1 MQRTRTDGVVF
12 PSLHHRVVLISH
24 FRYALVVGNEKGCD
38 LWLVLTSF
46 TDDEGAHRRELALNW
61 GRKELKWVAE
71 EFERAYGEELQL
83 ERSRIEKMESRWE
96 ADARGGR
103 VTWLQKN
110 AAWSRKQVAPAI
122 RRVILG
128 ETQGD
133 VSSKV

>member
-1 MQRTRTDGVVF
+1 M
-12 PSLHHRVVLISH
+12 SLHAPSVRQRLQTKVDSH
-24 FRYALVVGNEKGCD
+24 SP
-38 LWLVLTSF
+38 TSMSI
-46 TDDEGAHRRELALNW
+46 
-61 GRKELKWVAE
+61 AE